1 MAPGLNLCSELP
13 ISTHQPPVSAVTRS
27 AAMSIKNITSP
38 DRASLTSTSMES
50 TPGGTTAASAASVA
64 SAVAASASALDRLT
78 QQSPPARFPW
88 LNRLSHELELA
99 ARRRSAFSAAP
110 TIGDSLDQ
118 SA

>member
-1 MAPGLNLCSELP
+1 
-13 ISTHQPPVSAVTRS
+13 
-27 AAMSIKNITSP
+27 MSINSITSP
-38 DRASLTSTSMES
+38 DRVSPTSTTMES
-50 TPGGTTAASAASVA
+50 TLARPSGATAASAL
-64 SAVAASASALDRLT
+64 AVSASAWDRLT

>member
-1 MAPGLNLCSELP
+1 
-13 ISTHQPPVSAVTRS
+13 
-27 AAMSIKNITSP
+27 MSINSIRGP
-38 DRASLTSTSMES
+38 DRASPTSNSMES
-50 TPGGTTAASAASVA
+50 TSNGTTEA

-99 ARRRSAFSAAP
+99 ARQRSAFPAAP
-110 TIGDSLDQ
+110 TIGDGLDQ